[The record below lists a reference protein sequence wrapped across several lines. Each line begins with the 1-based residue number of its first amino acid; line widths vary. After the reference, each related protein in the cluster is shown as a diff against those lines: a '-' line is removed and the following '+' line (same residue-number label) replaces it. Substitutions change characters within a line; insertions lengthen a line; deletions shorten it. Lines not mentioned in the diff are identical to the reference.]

1 MHLIYNFL
9 IILLLLLL
17 LVVIMFNIN
26 DGIIMVEM
34 TFNIF
39 VCITKGV
46 NSFHICLDNDPD
58 HVKWRDEEVYQ
69 ILKRCKE
76 LKALLM
82 VHAENGTFIE
92 EVREEDSSF
101 VFVW

>member
-1 MHLIYNFL
+1 M
-9 IILLLLLL
+9 
-17 LVVIMFNIN
+17 
-26 DGIIMVEM
+26 
-34 TFNIF
+34 
-39 VCITKGV
+39 

-92 EVREEDSSF
+92 EVREDWIHRLFATFLTTATCLLVNAIHLPTVSRK
-101 VFVW
+101 